1 MFNISFHILDRHAI
15 CIDKPVIIKTKSIFC
30 NIFKDHNRQT
40 NMNWNRLLL
49 ILILQSFFYL
59 SANSQGC
66 SDAGFC
72 TMGAMKPDQAYN
84 KKVNLKLRSIEL
96 SYYQGKTT
104 LTPVITVINLDAGF
118 SITKNLSGQFKL
130 PYFSVDGTLD
140 KSSGLGDISLSL
152 TQRLIDTENFDLSA
166 TIGTKIPTNNSAI
179 ESSGSKNPLS
189 KGLVLPMYYQTSLG
203 SVDFVAGASLVSS
216 KWLFATGIQMALTAN
231 ENTWWAKEWL
241 PPVYP
246 SESYVRA
253 YDDANLLKRGTDI
266 MLRVER
272 NFRFTKYS
280 FNIGL
285 LPIFRISK
293 DQTVDRTTG
302 EYRKL
307 DGTTGMAL
315 TALGGFAYNFNIN
328 NAVKFS
334 YGHKLTDRDV
344 NPDGL
349 TRHNVM
355 ILAYLFRF

>member
-1 MFNISFHILDRHAI
+1 
-15 CIDKPVIIKTKSIFC
+15 
-30 NIFKDHNRQT
+30 
-40 NMNWNRLLL
+40 MNWNR
-49 ILILQSFFYL
+49 ILITL
-59 SANSQGC
+59 SLLPFLYINANGQGC

-84 KKVNLKLRSIEL
+84 KKVKLKLRSIEF

-104 LTPVITVINLDAGF
+104 LTPIVTVINLDAGF
-118 SITKNLSGQFKL
+118 SITNNLSGQIKL

-140 KSSGLGDISLSL
+140 KTSGLGDISLSL
-152 TQRLIDTENFDLSA
+152 TQRLIDTDNFDLSA
-166 TIGTKIPTNNSAI
+166 TIGTKIPTNDANI
-179 ESSGSKNPLS
+179 KSSGSKNPLS
-189 KGLVLPMYYQTSLG
+189 KGFSLPMYYQTSLG
-203 SVDFVAGASLVSS
+203 SVDFVAGASLISS
-216 KWLFATGIQMALTAN
+216 KWLIATGVQMALTAN
-231 ENTWWAKEWL
+231 NNTWWAKEWL

-246 SESYVRA
+246 SESYVRS

-293 DQTVDRTTG
+293 DQTVDRATG

-315 TALGGFAYNFNIN
+315 TALGGATYNFNIN
-328 NAVKFS
+328 NTVKFT

>member
-1 MFNISFHILDRHAI
+1 
-15 CIDKPVIIKTKSIFC
+15 
-30 NIFKDHNRQT
+30 
-40 NMNWNRLLL
+40 MNWKKLVL
-49 ILILQSFFYL
+49 ILLVYPLLYFT
-59 SANSQGC
+59 ARGQGC

-84 KKVNLKLRSIEL
+84 NKVNFKLRSIEL
-96 SYYQGKTT
+96 SYYRGEST
-104 LTPVITVINLDAGF
+104 LTPIITVINLDAGF

-130 PYFSVDGTLD
+130 PYYSVDGTLD

-152 TQRLIDTENFDLSA
+152 TQRLINTEKFDFSA
-166 TIGTKIPTNNSAI
+166 TLGTKIPTNNSDI
-179 ESSGSKNPLS
+179 VSSGAKNPLS

-203 SVDFVAGASLVSS
+203 SIDLIVGASLVSS
-216 KWLFATGIQMALTAN
+216 KWLVATGIQMALTAN

-246 SESYVRA
+246 SESYVRS

-293 DQTVDRTTG
+293 DQIADRATG

-307 DGTTGMAL
+307 DGTTGLAL

-334 YGHKLTDRDV
+334 YGQKITDRDV